1 MLDATKVKES
11 LTQDDIIRLCCHLQ
25 EDDNYLLDAQGRPL
39 FLTSLDHDGG
49 DSYKLCYFDDSKLFY
64 VYTRGLSYDVFEL
77 VRRAMGYEDFSEA
90 FHYVCDFFGLR
101 DIGFEE
107 EKPELIDD
115 WDIFQRID
123 DYSKP
128 DKEEKE
134 GNPPIQ
140 ENILEYWYPLAAPTE
155 WYADHITPKAMFR
168 FGIRVDSALSKII
181 IPHRNAKGELIGVRG
196 RSFNEIEVSSG
207 MKYAPVQLE
216 GKWLNHKLGLNL
228 YGLYENGENIR
239 RLKKVAIFEAEK
251 SVLQCESYYGPNN
264 NFALATCG
272 SNLSQEQM
280 DLLLDLGVDEVILCY
295 DKEWTDGV
303 GQPEYMAYREKL
315 RQHVQYLSQYCAT
328 YIVMDKDGLLNY
340 KDSPSDKGREIL
352 ETLMRQ
358 KEYVPCISANGV
370 KKRRTNK

>member
-77 VRRAMGYEDFSEA
+77 VRRAMGYEEFSEA
-90 FHYVCDFFGLR
+90 FRYVCDFFGLR

-134 GNPPIQ
+134 GNQPIQ

-181 IPHRNAKGELIGVRG
+181 IPHRDAEGRLIGVRG
-196 RSFNEIEVSSG
+196 RSYDPIDLANG
-207 MKYAPVQLE
+207 MKYAPVQVE
-216 GKWLNHKLGLNL
+216 GRWLNHKLGLNL

-251 SVLQCESYYGPNN
+251 SVLQCESYYGSNN

-280 DLLLDLGVDEVILCY
+280 DLILGLGVEEVVLCY
-295 DKEWTDGV
+295 DKEWTDGL

-315 RQHVQYLSQYCAT
+315 RQHVQYLSQYCST
-328 YIVMDKDGLLNY
+328 YIVMDKNGLLSY
-340 KDSPSDKGREIL
+340 KESPSDEGREVL
-352 ETLMRQ
+352 ESLMED
-358 KEYVPCISANGV
+358 KEYVPCISNNDI
-370 KKRRTNK
+370 KRRRKK

>member
-1 MLDATKVKES
+1 MLDSAKVKEMLS
-11 LTQDDIIRLCCHLQ
+11 QDDIIRLCCSLQ
-25 EDDNYLLDAQGRPL
+25 EDDTYLMDSQGRPL
-39 FLTSLDHDGG
+39 FLTSLDHEGG

-64 VYTRGLSYDVFEL
+64 VYTRGASYDVFEL
-77 VRRAMGYEDFSEA
+77 VKRAKGFQEFSEA
-90 FHYVCDFFGLR
+90 FRYVCDFFSLR
-101 DIGFEE
+101 DDGFEE
-107 EKPELIDD
+107 EKKPLIDD
-115 WDIFQRID
+115 WDIFQKME

-128 DKEEKE
+128 QEKKKEE
-134 GNPPIQ
+134 NQPIQ
-140 ENILEYWYPLAAPTE
+140 ENLLDYWEPLAAPSE
-155 WYADHITPKAMFR
+155 WFPDHILPSAMRR
-168 FGIRVDSALSKII
+168 FGIRIDSALFKII

-315 RQHVQYLSQYCAT
+315 RHHVQYLSQY
-328 YIVMDKDGLLNY
+328 
-340 KDSPSDKGREIL
+340 
-352 ETLMRQ
+352 
-358 KEYVPCISANGV
+358 
-370 KKRRTNK
+370 

>member
-1 MLDATKVKES
+1 MLDSAKVKEMLS
-11 LTQDDIIRLCCHLQ
+11 QDDIIRLCCSLQ
-25 EDDNYLLDAQGRPL
+25 EDDTYLMDSQGRPL
-39 FLTSLDHDGG
+39 FLTSLDHEGG

-64 VYTRGLSYDVFEL
+64 VYTRGASYDVFEL
-77 VRRAMGYEDFSEA
+77 VKRAKGFQEFSEA
-90 FHYVCDFFGLR
+90 FRYVCDFFSLR
-101 DIGFEE
+101 DDGFEE
-107 EKPELIDD
+107 EKKPLIDD
-115 WDIFQRID
+115 WDIFQKME

-128 DKEEKE
+128 QEKKKEE
-134 GNPPIQ
+134 NQPIQ
-140 ENILEYWYPLAAPTE
+140 ENLLDYWEPLAAPSE
-155 WYADHITPKAMFR
+155 WFPDHILPSAMRR
-168 FGIRVDSALSKII
+168 FGIRIDSALFKII

-196 RSFNEIEVSSG
+196 RSFNEIEASSG

-315 RQHVQYLSQYCAT
+315 RHHVQYLSQYCAT
-328 YIVMDKDGLLNY
+328 YIVMDRDGLLNY
-340 KDSPSDKGREIL
+340 KDSPSDKGRETL
-352 ETLMRQ
+352 EALMKQ
-358 KEYVPCISANGV
+358 KEYVPCISANGI